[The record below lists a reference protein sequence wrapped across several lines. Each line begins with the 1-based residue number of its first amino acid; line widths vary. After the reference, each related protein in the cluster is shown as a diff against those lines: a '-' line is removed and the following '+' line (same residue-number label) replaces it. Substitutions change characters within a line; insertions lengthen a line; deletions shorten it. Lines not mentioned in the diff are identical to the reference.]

1 MLSKEEGE
9 KLVQLAR
16 VGLDPA
22 ELDLVLASMA
32 STLSYV
38 SEIQEVVTE
47 AEPVP
52 VAGVHRN
59 VFREDADPYDGG
71 AFTPAIIANA
81 PETEDGYFKVE
92 QVL

>member
-9 KLVQLAR
+9 KLVMLAR
-16 VGLDPA
+16 VGLDPV
-22 ELDLVLASMA
+22 ELERILADMA

-47 AEPVP
+47 ASPIPEP
-52 VAGVHRN
+52 GSYRN
-59 VFREDADPYDGG
+59 VFRDDVEPYAGGEYTDA
-71 AFTPAIIANA
+71 ILRNA